1 MTRMWMLHPRVLC
14 RDHLLG
20 EHTEIHQ
27 VAGTL
32 ATHDHGESIVR
43 GHAERGQVDTSRLSE
58 RHEALAAELE
68 RRGYT
73 HDSPLAYDDELDLGT
88 VDPAESIVDLR
99 DRCTDCAA
107 RMVEGQ
113 QLCGDAPHGLEG
125 ETDEWNPEP
134 AQLRDG
140 ETTDRSSHAQRN
152 LEQIREGVEDGTL
165 DEDVYEQAK
174 RRSDDVG

>member
-20 EHTEIHQ
+20 EHTELHQ

-32 ATHDHGESIVR
+32 SNHEHGEAIVR
-43 GHAERGQVDTSRLSE
+43 GHAERGQVETARLSE

-73 HDSPLAYDDELDLGT
+73 HDSPLAYEDEVDVGT
-88 VDPAESIVDLR
+88 VDPAESIADLR
-99 DRCTDCAA
+99 DRCADCAA
-107 RMVEGQ
+107 RITAAQ
-113 QLCGDAPHGLEG
+113 QLRGDAPHGLEG
-125 ETDEWNPEP
+125 ETDEWDPEP
-134 AQLRDG
+134 AQLRGG
-140 ETTDRSSHAQRN
+140 ETADRSSHAQRN

-165 DEDVYEQAK
+165 DEDAYEQAK
-174 RRSDDVG
+174 RRADGGG